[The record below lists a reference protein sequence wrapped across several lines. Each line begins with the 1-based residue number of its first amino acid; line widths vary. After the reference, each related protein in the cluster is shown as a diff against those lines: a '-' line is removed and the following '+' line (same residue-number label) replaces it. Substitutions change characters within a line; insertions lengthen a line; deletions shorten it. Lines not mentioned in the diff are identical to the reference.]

1 MLRTLLESRSRRTG
15 NGTGTAASAGVHLTL
30 IVLAA
35 YATAAGAPA
44 KTQDSPPTELHWIRP
59 QQPTATTTA
68 TRNVVT
74 AGSPSSSRA
83 LPRSL
88 SFDIPVGVPDVNIP
102 LAGVRQSDFT
112 SAGETV
118 SSGYESDAPASQP
131 GKVAYDSREVDRQ
144 VAAVAGIAPEYPASL
159 RAAGIEGEVRVQF
172 VVDESGRADIG
183 SLRILSSS
191 NELFSDA
198 VKRALPK
205 MKFIPARIGSHAV
218 AQTVQQAFVFRLD
231 R

>member
-35 YATAAGAPA
+35 YATAAGAAA
-44 KTQDSPPTELHWIRP
+44 KTHDPPTELHWIRP
-59 QQPTATTTA
+59 QQPVSTTTIIRHVA
-68 TRNVVT
+68 A
-74 AGSPSSSRA
+74 AGAPSRGRT
-83 LPRSL
+83 LPHSL
-88 SFDIPVGVPDVNIP
+88 SFDIPVGIPDVSIP
-102 LAGVRQSDFT
+102 LAVVRQGDFV
-112 SAGETV
+112 SPGEPL
-118 SSGYESDAPASQP
+118 SSGYENGAPAIQP
-131 GKVAYDSREVDRQ
+131 GKIVYDSREVERQ

-159 RAAGIEGEVRVQF
+159 RAAGIEGEVRAQF
-172 VVDESGRADIG
+172 VVAESGRADIG
-183 SLRILSSS
+183 SLRILSST
-191 NELFSDA
+191 NDLFAEA

-218 AQTVQQAFVFRLD
+218 AQMVQQSFVFRLD

>member
-30 IVLAA
+30 IVVAA
-35 YATAAGAPA
+35 YATAAGATA
-44 KTQDSPPTELHWIRP
+44 KTHDSPPDELHWIRP
-59 QQPTATTTA
+59 QQPATTTTA
-68 TRNVVT
+68 SRNVVT
-74 AGSPSSSRA
+74 AGAPSTGRT

-88 SFDIPVGVPDVNIP
+88 SFEIPVGIPDVDIP

-112 SAGETV
+112 SAGESV
-118 SSGYESDAPASQP
+118 SSGYENNAPAIQP

-159 RAAGIEGEVRVQF
+159 RAAGIEGEVRAQF
-172 VVDESGRADIG
+172 VVDESGRAEIG
-183 SLRILSSS
+183 SLRILSST
-191 NELFSDA
+191 NELFAEA

-205 MKFIPARIGSHAV
+205 MKFIPARIGSRAV
-218 AQTVQQAFVFRLD
+218 AQMVQQAFVFRLD